1 MKLTY
6 KLSEIDSVAA
16 VVLPLLKNKRVLLK
30 GALGV
35 GKTTLVKSLVAAIG
49 SKDTVSS
56 PTFSVVNEYKTETT
70 KIFHFDLYRI
80 KDLNE
85 LLDIG
90 FEDYMV
96 GDHWVFIEWPD
107 ILDKF
112 DAGKP
117 QYIRLERKNEDEREL
132 FVC

>member
-107 ILDKF
+107 ILDLSL
-112 DAGKP
+112 
-117 QYIRLERKNEDEREL
+117 IHI
-132 FVC
+132 